1 MSDQNRKRDS
11 NLERIDSEDV
21 GLNRTTNSDE
31 RIKTRNT
38 KQKVINRF
46 EKAAE
51 GAFEDTVL
59 ARCEFSKLKV
69 IYITRAFVSICL
81 IVMGLTIYEYW
92 NPYSTE
98 DYPTSSVIIH
108 ILMIL
113 VGLLA
118 VGLYIL
124 QLRVYERYLRATRA
138 LQSDSNV
145 FQYIGVLKIVVYSIM
160 LFCQPFIGLSEQR
173 ISGAYEGYF
182 DGSRE
187 VFFVRGFNE
196 YLLLVQFTTH
206 YFTIVYLVTL
216 LSDWAGPTIDRI
228 CRMNGCENNFL
239 FVLRA
244 LLVEMPNFISVSLNI
259 VMLMYFSVAIRITE
273 NGYLRELQI
282 GGDVTKEIIDAEFV
296 NRGIFWTY
304 KNTIWN
310 MFITM
315 STIGYGEINVLGTFS
330 RVLLFFVSLSGL
342 IVTSIL
348 VVAYGN
354 FFELDNMQTSAFKF
368 FNALELKIRMRNE
381 ISRAINSFVK
391 MYYASKRQRYGVYK
405 KSRIEMEK
413 RLDNYKIM
421 SNFYQSLYG
430 ANDIDSIKISVIKA
444 DDCIDEMMKYV
455 YANNPEVADHV
466 KNLPEGV
473 KEKIGFLFK
482 SNLNRSG
489 SIVRE

>member
-1 MSDQNRKRDS
+1 MSDTNQRKFADQD
-11 NLERIDSEDV
+11 RIDTENLD
-21 GLNRTTNSDE
+21 LNQTTNNNDDDPAS
-31 RIKTRNT
+31 KT
-38 KQKVINRF
+38 KKKVI
-46 EKAAE
+46 EKFKQAAE

-69 IYITRAFVSICL
+69 IYITRAFVSMML

-92 NPYSTE
+92 DPKTTE
-98 DYPTSSVIIH
+98 NYPTSATIIH
-108 ILMIL
+108 ILMLLI
-113 VGLLA
+113 GILA
-118 VGLYIL
+118 VVLYII
-124 QLRVYERYLRATRA
+124 QLKVNEKYLRATRT
-138 LQSDSNV
+138 LQSDSNI
-145 FQYIGVLKIVVYSIM
+145 FAYIGYPKIIMYSVM
-160 LFCQPFIGLSEQR
+160 LFCQPLIGLNGQR

-182 DGSRE
+182 DGSGE
-187 VFFVRGFNE
+187 IFFIRGFNE

-228 CRMNGCENNFL
+228 CRLNGCENNFL

-259 VMLMYFSVAIRITE
+259 VMLLYFSVAIRITE
-273 NGYLRELQI
+273 NGYLRELSIANFTTEQ
-282 GGDVTKEIIDAEFV
+282 IDAEFV

-315 STIGYGEINVLGTFS
+315 STIGYGEINVVGTFS

-368 FNALELKIRMRNE
+368 FNALELKIQMRNE
-381 ISRAINSFVK
+381 ISRAMNSFVK
-391 MYYASKRQRYGVYK
+391 MYYAAKRQRYGVYK
-405 KSRIEMEK
+405 RSRIEMEK

-444 DDCIDEMMKYV
+444 DDCIDEMMKYIYSTDPGV
-455 YANNPEVADHV
+455 REKV
-466 KNLPEGV
+466 KGLPEGV
-473 KEKIGFLFK
+473 KEKIAFLFK
-482 SNLNRSG
+482 TRLDESKD
-489 SIVRE
+489 IIQE